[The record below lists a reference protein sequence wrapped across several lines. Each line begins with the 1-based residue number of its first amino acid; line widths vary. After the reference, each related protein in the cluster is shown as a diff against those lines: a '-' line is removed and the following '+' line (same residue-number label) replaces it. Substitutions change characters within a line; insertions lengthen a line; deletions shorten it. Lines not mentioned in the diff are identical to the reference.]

1 MPAHPPRSLLIGPAE
16 RWRRFCLE
24 RPRWRGALWFCLL
37 PAVLGEPLCAADS
50 GAGVTNTDAAPVT
63 TLHPRLGVGSWIWD
77 RTTYNRQECRLWK
90 SFDIPAAATIATA
103 RLRITADNE
112 YRLFL
117 DGREVG
123 HGADLRMLTTY
134 DITPLL
140 APGVHVLGVIA
151 YNDLDIAGV
160 LLGLRVELTDGRI
173 IEVGSDETW
182 RVVPAG
188 ERTWLR
194 KPRASASW
202 PPATVI
208 AAVGPGRWPTVFNQ
222 YSAPPLLPLR
232 VPAWQSAWFQI
243 TLALVC
249 AAAIVTCLYL
259 LGRLVVQSQSQ
270 QVVQRERARIA
281 RDIHDELSGGLTQ
294 LVLLGETAQSEL
306 PPESDPRRHLNE
318 ICDRARVLM
327 RGLNE
332 TIWVVNSQRD
342 TLRDFASYV
351 CKYAETCLQ
360 SMPIR
365 CRFDVEP
372 DLPPIPCDVG
382 IRRNLFLAVKEA
394 LNNAVRHSGAS
405 EVFLRIHREGR
416 RVIVGIEDDGRGFDP
431 ASADRERHGLQN
443 MVNRAAE
450 AGGECRIASRPGAG
464 CQVRFN
470 VPLAGPRR
478 YPLRWF
484 GRSRE
489 RLPSQ
494 PNPPPVAR
502 SRTDAA
508 SREMTP

>member
-1 MPAHPPRSLLIGPAE
+1 MPLVRGSSSFYS
-16 RWRRFCLE
+16 RRVVIWLCLE
-24 RPRWRGALWFCLL
+24 RRCWRSAVFFGLLLLVFGQALQ
-37 PAVLGEPLCAADS
+37 AAGS
-50 GAGVTNTDAAPVT
+50 GAGATNTDAAPVT
-63 TLHPRLGVGSWIWD
+63 TLHRQLGVGSWIWD

-90 SFDIPAAATIATA
+90 SFAIPVAATVAVA

-134 DITPLL
+134 DITPSL

-160 LLGLRVELTDGRI
+160 LLGLRVELTDRRI

-188 ERTWLR
+188 ERSWL
-194 KPRASASW
+194 KKARASASW

-208 AAVGPGRWPTVFNQ
+208 AAVGRGRWPTVFNRS
-222 YSAPPLLPLR
+222 SAPPLLPLR
-232 VPAWQSAWFQI
+232 VPAWQGAWFQI
-243 TLALVC
+243 TLTLVC
-249 AAAIVTCLYL
+249 AAAIATCLYL

-281 RDIHDELSGGLTQ
+281 RDIHDDLSGGLTQ

-306 PPESDPRRHLNE
+306 PPESDARRHLNE
-318 ICDRARVLM
+318 ICERARVLM

-332 TIWVVNSQRD
+332 AIWVVNSQRD

-365 CRFDVEP
+365 CRFDVES

-394 LNNAVRHSGAS
+394 LNNVVRHSGAS
-405 EVFLRIHREGR
+405 EVFLRIHREGL
-416 RVIVGIEDDGRGFDP
+416 RVMVCVEDDGRGFDL
-431 ASADRERHGLQN
+431 ASADRERNGLQN
-443 MVNRAAE
+443 TGQSGRRSRRGVQHHEPAWRRLPGPVQRA
-450 AGGECRIASRPGAG
+450 
-464 CQVRFN
+464 
-470 VPLAGPRR
+470 
-478 YPLRWF
+478 F
-484 GRSRE
+484 GRSAPVSSPLVWAKKGTPADPACPTARRMRE
-489 RLPSQ
+489 IAP
-494 PNPPPVAR
+494 
-502 SRTDAA
+502 
-508 SREMTP
+508 

>member
-1 MPAHPPRSLLIGPAE
+1 MIPAGLW
-16 RWRRFCLE
+16 RWLCLE
-24 RPRWRGALWFCLL
+24 RPRWTGAHLLCLL
-37 PAVLGEPLCAADS
+37 PALFGQSLCAADS
-50 GAGVTNTDAAPVT
+50 GAGTTNTDTAPFT

-90 SFDIPAAATIATA
+90 SLAIPVAATVETA
-103 RLRITADNE
+103 RLRVTADNE

-140 APGVHVLGVIA
+140 APGVHVLGVLA

-160 LLGLRVELTDGRI
+160 LFGLRVVLTDGRV

-182 RVVPAG
+182 RVVPEG
-188 ERTWLR
+188 ERGWL
-194 KPRASASW
+194 KKTRAPASW

-208 AAVGPGRWPTVFNQ
+208 AAAGQGRWPSIFNQ

-232 VPAWQSAWFQI
+232 VPAWQRAWFQI

-259 LGRLVVQSQSQ
+259 VGRLVMQSQSQ

-281 RDIHDELSGGLTQ
+281 RDIHDDLSGGLTQ

-306 PPESDPRRHLNE
+306 APESDARRQLNE
-318 ICDRARVLM
+318 ICERARVLM

-351 CKYAETCLQ
+351 CKYAETFLQ
-360 SMPIR
+360 SMAIR
-365 CRFDVEP
+365 CRFDLEP
-372 DLPPIPCDVG
+372 GLPPVLCDVG

-394 LNNAVRHSGAS
+394 LNNVARHSGAS
-405 EVFLRIHREGR
+405 EVFLRIHLEGP
-416 RVIVGIEDDGRGFDP
+416 RVTVIIEDDGRGFDP
-431 ASADRERHGLQN
+431 AAADRERNGLQN
-443 MVNRAAE
+443 MVKRAAE
-450 AGGECRIASRPGAG
+450 AGGECSLVSLPGAG
-464 CQVRFN
+464 CRVQFS

-478 YPLRWF
+478 YPFRWF
-484 GRSRE
+484 GRRRQ
-489 RLPSQ
+489 RLPIQ
-494 PNPPPVAR
+494 PTSPPVAAPGPAGP
-502 SRTDAA
+502 S
-508 SREMTP
+508 SEVVP